1 MSYIEIEGR
10 KVGDGF
16 PVYIVAELSAN
27 HNQKYEDSIK
37 LIHAAKDAGAD
48 AVKIQTYTPDTI
60 TIKSDRPEF
69 KVSGGTL
76 WDGRTLYELYSES
89 YTPWEW
95 QPKLKKVANEL
106 GLALFSSPFDKTAVD
121 FLEAMN
127 VPAYKIASFEIV
139 DIPLIEYIAA
149 KVKPMIIS
157 TGMATL
163 DEIKEAV
170 NAAKKAGVSQIVLL
184 KCNSAYPTPPEEMN
198 LRTITDLTEKFA
210 IPVGLSDHTLGII
223 APIVAV
229 SLGACMVE
237 KHLTLSRAVRSPDS
251 AFSLEP
257 QEFKEMV
264 EAIRLAE
271 KELGEVGYDTGI
283 EQAKSLKHRR
293 SLFVVEDIK
302 AGEPFTEENVRSIR
316 PANGLHPRH
325 LKEVLGRKAATNIKR
340 GTPLRQEMISQ

>member
-223 APIVAV
+223 APIVAL

-271 KELGEVGYDTGI
+271 KELGEVGYDTGV

-293 SLFVVEDIK
+293 SLFAVKDIK
-302 AGEPFTEENVRSIR
+302 A
-316 PANGLHPRH
+316 
-325 LKEVLGRKAATNIKR
+325 
-340 GTPLRQEMISQ
+340 

>member
-1 MSYIEIEGR
+1 
-10 KVGDGF
+10 
-16 PVYIVAELSAN
+16 
-27 HNQKYEDSIK
+27 
-37 LIHAAKDAGAD
+37 
-48 AVKIQTYTPDTI
+48 
-60 TIKSDRPEF
+60 
-69 KVSGGTL
+69 
-76 WDGRTLYELYSES
+76 
-89 YTPWEW
+89 
-95 QPKLKKVANEL
+95 
-106 GLALFSSPFDKTAVD
+106 
-121 FLEAMN
+121 
-127 VPAYKIASFEIV
+127 
-139 DIPLIEYIAA
+139 
-149 KVKPMIIS
+149 
-157 TGMATL
+157 MATL

-264 EAIRLAE
+264 ETIRLAE
-271 KELGEVGYDTGI
+271 KELGEVSYDTGV

-293 SLFVVEDIK
+293 SLFAVKDIK
-302 AGEPFTEENVRSIR
+302 AGEAFTEENIRSIR